1 MPRATAQAFPSIW
14 QQTGGLG
21 ALPPLQGEVQ
31 HAPLPPQ
38 PAQAQGPPPQQAQ
51 QAQQAQAQQA
61 EQAQGQAGAP
71 AAAAPPAP
79 PVPPAM
85 EMTRSGLSGPLDALA
100 LLAHPTEADPTCPL
114 VAAVAADPPSGLDL
128 DGKPLRQVQ
137 TAQQQLSQ
145 LAQQQTQQQ
154 QRQAQLMKQLQS
166 TQQELAELIGR
177 QGTPGAGPSAAAAG
191 FRPISPSA
199 TASLTTTR
207 VLPGALVRMLT
218 AAVPPHAV
226 LSGTKAWFE
235 LFEASIDDPNPIP
248 RPRPSPTPHSNPNP
262 NPNQVSIEDLNRDS
276 AKPLT
281 VVSLFGPETDIE
293 EGARV
298 LAAAASQIATRS
310 GGGRGLGEG

>member
-1 MPRATAQAFPSIW
+1 MAMPRATAQAFPSIW

-51 QAQQAQAQQA
+51 QAQAQQA
-61 EQAQGQAGAP
+61 EQAPQQAGAP
-71 AAAAPPAP
+71 AAESRPK
-79 PVPPAM
+79 VPPAM

-235 LFEASIDDPNPIP
+235 LFE
-248 RPRPSPTPHSNPNP
+248 
-262 NPNQVSIEDLNRDS
+262 VSIEDLNRDS

-298 LAAAASQIATRS
+298 LAAAASQIATR
-310 GGGRGLGEG
+310 